1 LAFSFNDTPCKNFHC
16 QVCLLPLKAVNGVN
30 MHPSAPGWRGCEFRY
45 RDQLRKTLLIAS
57 HGLPIDM
64 ELPSDFPL
72 TGPEAAMAW
81 ALSANPGNAPN
92 IVLFAAA
99 MLGI

>member
-1 LAFSFNDTPCKNFHC
+1 
-16 QVCLLPLKAVNGVN
+16 
-30 MHPSAPGWRGCEFRY
+30 
-45 RDQLRKTLLIAS
+45 
-57 HGLPIDM
+57 M
-64 ELPSDFPL
+64 ELPSDFPIA
-72 TGPEAAMAW
+72 GPEAAMAW